1 MKKLLLTLAAVVGM
15 LGAGSGNAW
24 ADTVNTLVIS
34 AGSDFTLGCKDA
46 TVYGTN
52 KNQYSGNTGTD
63 AEGFSVAITGK
74 TDKALASANSITIDG
89 ASYTSIKLSNGAEN
103 TIYLPSGVTVQ
114 SLKLY
119 SYINYNVNDKG
130 KWGRTSYWKSVNG
143 TNYSAE
149 TADTLCCW
157 IEKTTTSNKTTTYTT
172 TNFDCREF
180 TFSNGVTDSIKFTNT
195 GEQPCFVI
203 VLSYTKAA
211 ATAAGTPTAT
221 SPIFSFKEKG
231 YTVSLTAK
239 NDGETVKYTL
249 NSGAETTYNGAIT
262 VTNGDKLTYWA
273 EAEDLDK
280 SEDGTLEVSG
290 LTTYDSNK
298 AYVAWAYQADYKGSS
313 TVYSLSTDPLYAAL
327 STEYNVVPVAAESK
341 SVAYTTIAPDL
352 ASADVV
358 VITEAMTGD
367 ATFSNGLA
375 DLIGNVPVICMKAFN
390 YGASNKNT
398 TRWKWGIPSNATQ
411 SITSIKPADGNYK
424 LFEGTTVENGE
435 INLFDNPATDNHI
448 QTVVLSGASAPANTT
463 TLATVGDAISFH
475 TASKYVLLGLSCN
488 DIEHANKNAQTII
501 KNAAKL
507 LLAEGNDAS
516 AAATATDLGTASF
529 TNMAYATFVSE
540 SAAIIPEGVTA
551 YIGAL
556 NDDNTYLNLTE
567 ISGYIP
573 ANTPVLL
580 EGTKGTPATLKSTIY
595 TIADVEDNDLQGS
608 TSDIAVPSGKDVYTL
623 SIADDKVA
631 FRKYTGSTLNAG
643 KAYLALTAGASAP
656 MIRFTGM
663 DTDVPGN
670 VTGINAVTIENN
682 AQQVIYDLR
691 GRHVL
696 SLDRPGLYIVNGK
709 KVAVQ

>member
-24 ADTVNTLVIS
+24 AETVNTTLYSWVGKSGGATQENGTIKEISVAYDSESKTVTGTSEITTDINASKNSMYVLTCNGSWAKLRDASAATTYFVITLNQPLATGDIISVTGYRTNTAAKYAAPAFVFNYGKENQYVLTNDDLNYNNINSS
-34 AGSDFTLGCKDA
+34 ANASDTQVGSSPNTQTYTVPEEANGA
-46 TVYGTN
+46 TSFILTRSVTGTN
-52 KNQYSGNTGTD
+52 LFVTELKITGDRDSDAKAIATRPTISSPVFNFKTRNYTVTLTSTESGAVIHYSLNGNTEYTTYANPIEVSNG
-63 AEGFSVAITGK
+63 
-74 TDKALASANSITIDG
+74 DKISYYASAENEDNSITEE
-89 ASYTSIKLSNGAEN
+89 YT
-103 TIYLPSGVTVQ
+103 
-114 SLKLY
+114 
-119 SYINYNVNDKG
+119 
-130 KWGRTSYWKSVNG
+130 
-143 TNYSAE
+143 
-149 TADTLCCW
+149 
-157 IEKTTTSNKTTTYTT
+157 
-172 TNFDCREF
+172 
-180 TFSNGVTDSIKFTNT
+180 
-195 GEQPCFVI
+195 
-203 VLSYTKAA
+203 
-211 ATAAGTPTAT
+211 
-221 SPIFSFKEKG
+221 
-231 YTVSLTAK
+231 
-239 NDGETVKYTL
+239 
-249 NSGAETTYNGAIT
+249 
-262 VTNGDKLTYWA
+262 
-273 EAEDLDK
+273 
-280 SEDGTLEVSG
+280 VSG

-298 AYVAWAYQADYKGSS
+298 AYVAWAYQADYNYTLSS
-313 TVYSLSTDPLYAAL
+313 DPLYAAL
-327 STEYNVVPVAAESK
+327 STEYNVIPVAAASK

-352 ASADVV
+352 ADADLV
-358 VITEAMTGD
+358 VITEAMSGD
-367 ATFSNGLA
+367 ATFSNGLVA
-375 DLIGNVPVICMKAFN
+375 LFNQVPIICMKAFN
-390 YGASNKNT
+390 YGKQGDDT
-398 TRWKWGIPSNATQ
+398 KRWKWGDPLNAAQ

-516 AAATATDLGTASF
+516 AAATPTDLGTASF

-540 SAAIIPEGVTA
+540 KAAIIPEGVTA

-567 ISGYIP
+567 VSGYIP

-608 TSDIAVPSGKDVYTL
+608 TSDIAVPAGKDVYTL

-663 DTDVPGN
+663 DTDEPGN

-691 GRHVL
+691 GRRVL